1 MGPER
6 EPLIRQ
12 VLINL
17 IKNAVQAIGG
27 EKGRI
32 HVRAYSSADEHFF
45 EQKYPETVK
54 KIDEG
59 KVLTDDIAKEI
70 QEAIEAYLK

>member
-1 MGPER
+1 MAETEEMR
-6 EPLIRQ
+6 E
-12 VLINL
+12 
-17 IKNAVQAIGG
+17 
-27 EKGRI
+27 
-32 HVRAYSSADEHFF
+32 FF

-54 KIDEG
+54 KIDEC